1 MRYILVDR
9 ILEWEKGRRAR
20 AVKSVTL
27 GEPFLRGLPEYPAAL
42 ILEAIVQT
50 GGILCRMSADQERMT
65 VLGKIESAEFPAR
78 AFPGDRI
85 EIEVEI
91 TLARP
96 EGNLC
101 EGVAKVGDRVVGRA
115 RYLLPFLPP
124 EMEPQKDAAWRERRA
139 RLQRAL
145 GLLPG
150 AAPGEESEEG

>member
-9 ILEWEKGRRAR
+9 ILEWEKGQRIK

-50 GGILCRMSADQERMT
+50 GGILCRMSADRERMT
-65 VLGKIESAEFPAR
+65 VLGKISRADFPAR

-91 TLARP
+91 ALARP

-101 EGVAKVGDRVVGRA
+101 EGVAKVGDRVVGSA
-115 RYLLPFLPP
+115 RFLLPFLPP
-124 EMEPQKDAAWRERRA
+124 EMEPQKDAAWRDRRA
-139 RLQRAL
+139 KLQRAL
-145 GLLPG
+145 GLPPSPG
-150 AAPGEESEEG
+150 DGSEEG

>member
-9 ILEWEKGRRAR
+9 ILEWEKGRRAK

-50 GGILCRMSADQERMT
+50 GGILCRLSAEQERMT
-65 VLGKIESAEFPAR
+65 VLGKIERAEFPAR

-124 EMEPQKDAAWRERRA
+124 EMEPQKDAAWRERREK
-139 RLQRAL
+139 LQRAL

-150 AAPGEESEEG
+150 AAPSEGSEEG

>member
-1 MRYILVDR
+1 
-9 ILEWEKGRRAR
+9 
-20 AVKSVTL
+20 
-27 GEPFLRGLPEYPAAL
+27 
-42 ILEAIVQT
+42 
-50 GGILCRMSADQERMT
+50 MT
-65 VLGKIESAEFPAR
+65 VLGKIERAEFPAR

-124 EMEPQKDAAWRERRA
+124 EMEPQQDAAWRERRA

-150 AAPGEESEEG
+150 AAPGEGSEEG